1 MNATL
6 DCKVATNDL
15 AWSINNTRFVRESEI
30 NFLTNR
36 GIFQSELVPSSDGLS
51 STLFVCGNIPNNVSM
66 VCCESFFEVQMTSCT
81 TLIVYGKL
89 INFTE
94 SEYKDQS
101 RVVNNNIFTIHEMNV
116 HMGAGCQW
124 CGSGV
129 AISMPVLASWYK
141 FFLVVMVA
149 Y

>member
-15 AWSINNTRFVRESEI
+15 AWSINNTRFVRENEI

-36 GIFQSELVPSSDGLS
+36 GIFQSELVLSSDGLS
-51 STLFVCGNIPNNVSM
+51 STLFVCGNILNNASM
-66 VCCESFFEVQMTSCT
+66 VCCESFFEMQMMSCT
-81 TLIVYGKL
+81 TLFVYGKL

-101 RVVNNNIFTIHEMNV
+101 RVY
-116 HMGAGCQW
+116 C
-124 CGSGV
+124 SR
-129 AISMPVLASWYK
+129 
-141 FFLVVMVA
+141 
-149 Y
+149 